1 MTGEI
6 KGKCIE
12 QLQTY
17 VKGFQER
24 RSQVTEELVDL
35 FMSQRPLEWKAN
47 PRAQIALPVGE
58 GPKAA
63 AGEGE
68 DGKLSKN
75 ALKKLEK
82 QKQIDAKKAQKAQE
96 KTGGAAAAPES

>member
-1 MTGEI
+1 MLTGEI
-6 KGKCIE
+6 KAKCIE

-47 PRAQIALPVGE
+47 PHAKISLPVGE

-82 QKQIDAKKAQKAQE
+82 QKQIEAKKAQKAQE
-96 KTGGAAAAPES
+96 KAAGAAPES